1 MQNLLNRYVYFLCF
15 PKTCYSGYFVTLTF
29 VNSLKGLQVYLCTFV
44 ADWLQNIEKM
54 YGENVWRN

>member
-1 MQNLLNRYVYFLCF
+1 M
-15 PKTCYSGYFVTLTF
+15 TLTF